1 MKNRDSMELMGC
13 VSTLGHGGLM
23 QQIYQSESER
33 CQSEVSAVVSI
44 AMSNPASS
52 GYFSADGCQKPNDT
66 VCH

>member
-1 MKNRDSMELMGC
+1 MKNTGSMELMGC
-13 VSTLGHGGLM
+13 VSILRHGGLM
-23 QQIYQSESER
+23 QQIYQWESER

-44 AMSNPASS
+44 AMSIPSSS